1 MSKRN
6 PAWGK
11 SYSPVGR
18 VNRKEYLISS
28 VCLAV
33 YMGLLFGAGSATSTF
48 VAATWGIFSGT
59 AVAGLFILLILYL
72 YWQYIMLCVKRWH
85 DLNLPGWLCLLT
97 FAFSILPFLYL
108 ILLVMGQP
116 ELFISLAFI
125 EYYTRWGFVLL
136 SLFQLF
142 AKGTKGPN
150 KYGPDPLELE

>member
-97 FAFSILPFLYL
+97 FAFSIFPIFASPIFVIFTLFKKIALFFCCTILTIIIIIWKILMLINFLY
-108 ILLVMGQP
+108 IFKI
-116 ELFISLAFI
+116 FISF
-125 EYYTRWGFVLL
+125 G
-136 SLFQLF
+136 
-142 AKGTKGPN
+142 
-150 KYGPDPLELE
+150 